1 MATSKI
7 PYVNTQTLSKLLQ
20 AFIEGDSVLESFYGR
35 APKLENFEAQMTA
48 KAAQLSIEQRQI
60 LANRL
65 TAQYKSL
72 DLSPMTKSQI
82 DALKAPTTFTVT
94 TGHQLNLMGGPLYFL
109 YKIISVVNLAKNLR
123 DKYPD
128 NSFIPVFW
136 MASEDH
142 DFKEINHFHMADNRL
157 EWALDSAGPVGRLS
171 TKGLDFIFDEFSK
184 YTGDS
189 AASDHLKKIFKAAY
203 ISQKNLADATR
214 SLVHQLFGED
224 GVVVVDGD
232 DTALK
237 RLFVPQ
243 LKDEFTKSLLFDS
256 VSSTNTAL
264 KSIDRSFKIQANP
277 RQVNL
282 FYILDD
288 LRERIVQENG
298 NFRVSATDISFDL
311 ESIYKEIEQ
320 HPERFS
326 PNVLMRPLYQETIL
340 PNLSYT
346 GGGGELAYW
355 LQLKSYFE
363 ASKIEFP
370 ILMHRNSALV
380 MTKEQLKDLEDL
392 GLSTADLFLPNDAL
406 TAKVTKFHSQQPL
419 DFSPQKNHLK
429 KQFESLYKMAKQTD
443 ASFLGAVAAQEKKQL
458 KGLSNLEKRLFKA
471 EKRLHAAQIEKALGL
486 KAALFPEN
494 KLQERHANFSSYY
507 AHLGHDFIELLKS
520 EFDPFQQNFYVFSL

>member
-7 PYVNTQTLSKLLQ
+7 PYVKTKTLSKLLE
-20 AFIEGDSVLESFYGR
+20 AFIESDPVLESFYGR
-35 APKLENFEAQMTA
+35 SPKLQNFEAQMAA
-48 KAAQLSIEQRQI
+48 KAAQFSIEQRQI

-72 DLSPMTKSQI
+72 DLCPMTKSQI
-82 DALKAPTTFTVT
+82 EALRVPTTFTVA

-109 YKIISVVNLAKNLR
+109 YKIISVVNLAKILQ

-128 NSFIPVFW
+128 NSFIPIFW

-142 DFKEINHFHMADNRL
+142 DFKEINHFYVADKCL
-157 EWALDSAGPVGRLS
+157 EWTLNSTGPVGRLS
-171 TKGLDFIFDEFSK
+171 TKGLDSIFDEFSK
-184 YTGDS
+184 NTCDN
-189 AASDHLKKIFKAAY
+189 AASDRLKMMFKAAY
-203 ISQKNLADATR
+203 MSQKNLADATR
-214 SLVHQLFGED
+214 SLVHQLFGDD

-232 DTALK
+232 DVSLK

-243 LKDEFTKSLLFDS
+243 LKDEITKSLLFDS

-264 KSIDRSFKIQANP
+264 KSINRSFKIQANP
-277 RQVNL
+277 QQINL
-282 FYILDD
+282 FYVLDD
-288 LRERIVQENG
+288 LRERIVKENG
-298 NFRVSATDISFDL
+298 NFRVSATEISFDH

-340 PNLSYT
+340 PNLSYV
-346 GGGGELAYW
+346 GGGSELAYW

-363 ASKIEFP
+363 AHKIEFP

-380 MTKEQLKDLEDL
+380 ITKEQLKKLEDL
-392 GLSTADLFLPNDAL
+392 GLSIADLFLPNEAII
-406 TAKVTKFHSQQPL
+406 AKVTKFHSQYPL

-429 KQFESLYKMAKQTD
+429 KQFESLYEMAKQTD

-471 EKRLHAAQIEKALGL
+471 EKRLYADQIEKALDL

-507 AHLGHDFIELLKS
+507 TDMGHDFIELLKS
-520 EFDPFQQNFYVFSL
+520 NFDPFQQNFYVFSL